1 MDLPTKKCDTED
13 EAWFWA
19 YRKHDAEL
27 TKLLEPGNPDATTIV
42 LLGLMT
48 AEVLTG
54 VVTEVL
60 LSRKR
65 MAKFRAIAAQLSEK
79 HGPDMDVGKVAA
91 QLIGEYH
98 EAKRRRDMG
107 AR

>member
-1 MDLPTKKCDTED
+1 MDLPTHKLETED
-13 EAWFWA
+13 EAWLWA
-19 YRKHDAEL
+19 YRKDDAEL
-27 TKLLEPGNPDATTIV
+27 AKLLEPGNPDATTIV

-48 AEVLTG
+48 AEVLTN

-65 MAKFRAIAAQLSEK
+65 MTKFRAIAAQLFEK
-79 HGPDMDVGKVAA
+79 HGPDMDMGKVAE

-98 EAKRRRDMG
+98 AKRRGDLG

>member
-1 MDLPTKKCDTED
+1 MDLPTHKYETED
-13 EAWFWA
+13 EAWLWA
-19 YRKHDAEL
+19 YRKKDKEL
-27 TKLLEPGNPDATTIV
+27 VKLLEPGNPDATAIV
-42 LLGLMT
+42 LLGLMP

-65 MAKFRAIAAQLSEK
+65 MTKFRAIVAQLSEK
-79 HGPDMDVGKVAA
+79 HGPDVIKGQVAA

-98 EAKRRRDMG
+98 AKRRGDVGTR
-107 AR
+107 

>member
-1 MDLPTKKCDTED
+1 MDLPTRKFETED
-13 EAWFWA
+13 EAWLWA
-19 YRKHDAEL
+19 YRKDDGEL
-27 TKLLEPGNPDATTIV
+27 AKLLEPGNPDATAIV

-48 AEVLTG
+48 SKVLTS
-54 VVTEVL
+54 VVNEVL

-65 MAKFRAIAAQLSEK
+65 MTKFRAIAAQLTEK
-79 HGPDMDVGKVAA
+79 HGPDMNMEQIAK

-98 EAKRRRDMG
+98 AKRRGDVG

>member
-1 MDLPTKKCDTED
+1 MDLPTQKCKTED
-13 EAWFWA
+13 EAWLWA
-19 YRKHDAEL
+19 YHKNDGEL
-27 TKLLEPGNPDATTIV
+27 AKLLEPGNPEAAAIV

-48 AEVLTG
+48 AEILTG

-65 MAKFRAIAAQLSEK
+65 MTKFRAIAAQLSEK
-79 HGPDMDVGKVAA
+79 HGPDVDKGQVAA

-98 EAKRRRDMG
+98 AKRRGDMG

>member
-1 MDLPTKKCDTED
+1 MDLPTHKFNTED
-13 EAWFWA
+13 EAWLWA
-19 YRKHDAEL
+19 FRRPDDEL
-27 TKLLEPGNPDATTIV
+27 AKLLEPGNPEAATIV

-65 MAKFRAIAAQLSEK
+65 MTKFRAIAAQLFEK
-79 HGPDMDVGKVAA
+79 HGPDMDMVEVAA

-98 EAKRRRDMG
+98 DKQRGDLG

>member
-1 MDLPTKKCDTED
+1 MDLPTHKCKTED
-13 EAWFWA
+13 EAWLWA
-19 YRKHDAEL
+19 YRKKDKEL
-27 TKLLEPGNPDATTIV
+27 LKLLEPGNPDAAAIV

-54 VVTEVL
+54 VVAEVL

-65 MAKFRAIAAQLSEK
+65 MTKFRAIAAQLTEK
-79 HGPDMDVGKVAA
+79 HGPDVDKGQVAA

-98 EAKRRRDMG
+98 AKRRGDVG

>member
-1 MDLPTKKCDTED
+1 MDLPTRKFETED
-13 EAWFWA
+13 EAWLWA
-19 YRKHDAEL
+19 YRKDDEEL
-27 TKLLEPGNPDATTIV
+27 AKLLEHGNPDAAAIV

-48 AEVLTG
+48 AEMLTN
-54 VVTEVL
+54 VVNEVL

-65 MAKFRAIAAQLSEK
+65 MTKFRTIAAQLTEK
-79 HGPDMDVGKVAA
+79 HGPDMDMEKIAK

-98 EAKRRRDMG
+98 AKRGGDLG